1 MWSYLLAGQTTG
13 EAMVEAQELP
23 AGHVV
28 HTANPTVEYCPELQS
43 VGVDLKKIYKYS
55 ETGLN

>member
-1 MWSYLLAGQTTG
+1 
-13 EAMVEAQELP
+13 MVEAQELP